1 MSSGAKSAV
10 AKRSVVI
17 GGHKTSVSLEEPF
30 WDEVR
35 AIAEAQQVTVSTL
48 LRRIDHER
56 QNTNLSSAIRL
67 FVLQHVREQANAE
80 PGRNSEPWPADLR
93 PM

>member
-1 MSSGAKSAV
+1 MRSTVKSAV

-30 WDEVR
+30 WSEVR
-35 AIAEAQQVTVSTL
+35 AIAESEQVSVSTL

-56 QNTNLSSAIRL
+56 QNANLSSALRVY
-67 FVLQHVREQANAE
+67 VLRHVREQVNALPRPE
-80 PGRNSEPWPADLR
+80 RLWPANLR
-93 PM
+93 V